1 MRDAVALLITVFF
14 VMAITLSLGVGFKY
28 IKDAKKSVSDE
39 QLMLQSSAMVE
50 DLLSIIRDSKQ
61 IKDIK
66 DAQDLSLFLAE
77 SSFIPLSYKDS
88 TITIEV
94 SSAREKLN
102 LNIFK
107 NKERLE
113 ILKRYLLSKM
123 VVVEFADILTDSMD
137 GIKEDL
143 SYHTD
148 IFDANPNLFRNYIT
162 SYEHLDKLIEIYKNK
177 YHDNH
182 IKNIDIE
189 KLFFLSKDT
198 TTKVD
203 LNFATSEVWE
213 LMLGCSKVRA
223 EELSSNAGSYKQL
236 DDLNLNDEEV
246 KMLSKF
252 HYSFY
257 EPFLNIKL
265 NISQDDKQS
274 SFEFDIGI

>member
-252 HYSFY
+252 NYSFY

-265 NISQDDKQS
+265 NISQNDKQS

>member
-246 KMLSKF
+246 KMLAKF
-252 HYSFY
+252 NYSFY

>member
-28 IKDAKKSVSDE
+28 IKDAKQSVSDE
-39 QLMLQSSAMVE
+39 QFMLQSSAMVE

-88 TITIEV
+88 TITIEI

-107 NKERLE
+107 DKERLE

-203 LNFATSEVWE
+203 LNFATNEVWE

-246 KMLSKF
+246 KMLNKF

>member
-265 NISQDDKQS
+265 NISQNDKQS